1 MTEQVLGGYVLH
13 EVVGWG
19 AVGQVYRATDPGGG
33 QAAVKVLRPELAHDP
48 DVGARFLRERRSL
61 GGMDHPRVVKV
72 RDLIEGPGTLAIV
85 TDLVAGPNL
94 RGHLAGATLPPAEAT
109 RLIVQVLEGLTAVH
123 AAGVVHRDVKPENV
137 LIDTTMTPSQA
148 RLSDFGIARLTRGP
162 SLTRL
167 TGLIGT
173 PGYLAPELS
182 EREHAT
188 PAADVYSTGIMLYEL
203 VTGTTPFATGVDPV
217 AVLLAARE
225 KVPGRVPGFP
235 DRLWEVFVSMV
246 ARAPG
251 DRPDAA
257 GAARALR
264 GVAAGLRGLH
274 ALPRLERPPAPEVP
288 EPQRATVLSPGR
300 SGSRTAADPGDGP
313 GGGSPGDASRR
324 FPRRRLAIV
333 AVLAL
338 VAVAGSV
345 VAIALTRATPA
356 SSVAFPLSVLDG
368 TVAAGRTWRLEGAVL
383 TGQVT
388 LTNAGS
394 STQTVVYDEVIPTSV
409 AHSANALRHLQPP
422 ASEVVE
428 N

>member
-1 MTEQVLGGYVLH
+1 MLGRPVLAPLPALRQAVRMTERVLGDYVLH

-48 DVGARFLRERRSL
+48 EVVGRFLRERSIL
-61 GGMDHPRVVKV
+61 AAIDDPRVVKV
-72 RDLIEGPGTLAIV
+72 RDLIEEPGTLAIV
-85 TDLVAGPNL
+85 TDFVAGPNL

-109 RLIVQVLEGLTAVH
+109 RLIIQVLEGLTAVH

-264 GVAAGLRGLH
+264 GVAAGRAPGPLSGGRSLDLWQRLRRARG
-274 ALPRLERPPAPEVP
+274 PRQGPAPRRDARRHHRV
-288 EPQRATVLSPGR
+288 R
-300 SGSRTAADPGDGP
+300 SRPRTD
-313 GGGSPGDASRR
+313 S
-324 FPRRRLAIV
+324 
-333 AVLAL
+333 
-338 VAVAGSV
+338 AG
-345 VAIALTRATPA
+345 
-356 SSVAFPLSVLDG
+356 
-368 TVAAGRTWRLEGAVL
+368 
-383 TGQVT
+383 
-388 LTNAGS
+388 
-394 STQTVVYDEVIPTSV
+394 
-409 AHSANALRHLQPP
+409 
-422 ASEVVE
+422 
-428 N
+428 